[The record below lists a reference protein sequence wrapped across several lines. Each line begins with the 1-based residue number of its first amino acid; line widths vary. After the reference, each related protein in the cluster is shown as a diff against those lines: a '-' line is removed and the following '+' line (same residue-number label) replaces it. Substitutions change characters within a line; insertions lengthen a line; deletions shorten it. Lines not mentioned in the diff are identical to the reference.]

1 MKKLTSQDLNV
12 GRKYEFIMENE
23 AERKKSTND
32 GELTPHDEKHNKHT
46 NRRTKNQQTS

>member
-1 MKKLTSQDLNV
+1 MNLLWKMK
-12 GRKYEFIMENE
+12 RKE
-23 AERKKSTND
+23 KKSTND